1 MNKHRNRVLLISAFL
16 IVSWNI
22 AAWFIA
28 QNYYQSRIDN
38 VISQERDLA
47 QDRASDL
54 ADSIYKN
61 LSNVHGIPEL
71 FSRDP
76 RFIKALSRFGTNT
89 TPSSLPT
96 EKKIRFWTNDP
107 ELKNL
112 NLFLARV
119 QENLIADLVYVVN
132 AAGDCV
138 ATSNADTPGSPVGTN
153 FAERDYFR
161 MNRAGKP
168 GMQYAVGKTT
178 HIAGIYFTSPV
189 IVDGHF
195 MGAVVAKIDVSS
207 LSFLIN
213 KTDAFVTDENGVVIL
228 AHDKTMEMTRLEG
241 GAISAMPEQLKTDR
255 YRRSTFEKL
264 LIEPWDKGE
273 FPVLQ
278 RIQEENTPHVL
289 MVESAPEYRLKVYV
303 ESHVPEIETLQKDS
317 YWFAFLLGLAGTVL
331 ILIDNGVVL
340 YLRGIKRSQAL
351 LQEQKSR
358 LEAFLQAANEG
369 IHVMGP
375 DGHVTMANDSFCRMT
390 GYTRE
395 EMLGMHISQ
404 WEANFT
410 EDEIKANIAR
420 LLEQGTLTFETQR
433 RHKDGQLLDV
443 EVSAV
448 AVEINGQKL
457 IYCAERDISE
467 RKRIEEELSL
477 AALVLKNS
485 SDGMVVTDADNRIIA
500 VNPAFSK
507 ITGFSLEEVKGKNP
521 KIFNSGKHDRAFF
534 QELWGSLL
542 SKGFWQGEI
551 WDKRKNGDIHAK
563 WLSIN
568 TVLDKNGAIYRYV
581 AIFSDITERK
591 QSEKLIWKQANFD
604 ILTELP
610 NRRMFIEQL
619 QMAVIKSA
627 RSKLPLALLLI
638 DLDQF
643 KEVNDTLGHAVG
655 DSLLKEAARRIRSC
669 VRNSDTVARLG
680 GDEFVVILTELPDVK
695 HVEDI
700 AQKFIN
706 SLAESFDLGGEVVYI
721 SASVGITLFPD
732 DVDNIEDLMKNADQA
747 MYEAKKNGRNRFSYY
762 TRSLQEAAQK
772 RLRLTTDL
780 RGALVGNQFRV
791 FFQPIIDLNTGR
803 IHKAEALIRWQ
814 HPERG
819 MVSPLDFIPLAEETG
834 LIHSIGD
841 WVFKQSARWAKRWS
855 EQFSDDFQISINK
868 SPVQFRGDN
877 GGSVNA
883 WLDHLQ
889 ELSLSG
895 KHIVIE
901 ITEGLLLDAE
911 TAVTDKLLSF
921 RDAGIQ
927 VAIDDFGT
935 GYSSLSYL
943 KKFDIDYL
951 KIDQSFV
958 RHLSTDAND
967 VALCEAIIVMAH
979 KLDLKVIAEG
989 VETEQQR
996 NILAAAGCDYAQG
1009 YLFARP
1015 VPPEEMEKL
1024 LADMQRL
1031 AV

>member
-1 MNKHRNRVLLISAFL
+1 MNKHRNRIILISTIL

-28 QNYYQSRIDN
+28 QDYYRSRIDN

-47 QDRASDL
+47 QDKASDL
-54 ADSIYKN
+54 ADSIHRN
-61 LSNVHGIPEL
+61 LNYIDGIPEL
-71 FSRDP
+71 FSQGP
-76 RFIKALSRFGTNT
+76 RFIKAVSRFGSSTI
-89 TPSSLPT
+89 PSPLPLET
-96 EKKIRFWTNDP
+96 RKQRWSSDP
-107 ELKNL
+107 ELKVL
-112 NLFLARV
+112 NQFLAQV
-119 QENLIADLVYVVN
+119 QSSLNADLIYVVN
-132 AAGDCV
+132 AAGDSI
-138 ATSNADTPGSPVGTN
+138 AGGNADTPGSTVGSN
-153 FAERDYFR
+153 YAERDYFR
-161 MNRAGKP
+161 MNRSGQP

-178 HIAGIYFTSPV
+178 HIAGLYFSSP
-189 IVDGHF
+189 IMVDGRF
-195 MGAVVAKIDVSS
+195 MGAVVAKIDVPS
-207 LSFLIN
+207 LSLLIGKMN
-213 KTDAFVTDENGVVIL
+213 AFITDDNGVVIL
-228 AHDKTMEMTRLEG
+228 AHDKAREMTALEG
-241 GAISAMPEQLKTDR
+241 AAIFGMPENKRFDR
-255 YRRSTFEKL
+255 YRRNSFAPL
-264 LIEPWDKGE
+264 SIEPWKDDHFPALRHIQGVELPSVLGE
-273 FPVLQ
+273 AVVHNYGLKVHVENHVEALASLQ
-278 RIQEENTPHVL
+278 RD
-289 MVESAPEYRLKVYV
+289 A
-303 ESHVPEIETLQKDS
+303 

-340 YLRGIKRSQAL
+340 YLAAMRRSKAL
-351 LQEQKSR
+351 LQGQKNQ
-358 LEAFLQAANEG
+358 LETFLQAASEG
-369 IHVMGP
+369 IYVLDDNGY
-375 DGHVTMANDSFCRMT
+375 VVLANDAFCGMS
-390 GYTRE
+390 GYLRDE
-395 EMLGMHISQ
+395 IVGMHASR
-404 WEANFT
+404 WEKNGS
-410 EDEIKANIAR
+410 DEEVRKNIAR
-420 LLEQGTLTFETQR
+420 VLELGKAIFEVQQKR
-433 RHKDGQLLDV
+433 KDGRLIDV
-443 EVSAV
+443 ETSAV
-448 AVEINGQKL
+448 MVEFDGRKL

-467 RKRIEEELSL
+467 RKRIDEELSL

-521 KIFNSGKHDRAFF
+521 KIFNSGRHDRAFF

-542 SKGFWQGEI
+542 VKGYWQGEI

-591 QSEKLIWKQANFD
+591 QSEELIWKQANFD
-604 ILTELP
+604 MLTELP
-610 NRRMFIEQL
+610 NRRMFLEQL

-627 RSKLPLALLLI
+627 RSQLPLALLLI

-655 DSLLKEAARRIRSC
+655 DSLLKEAASRIRFC
-669 VRNSDTVARLG
+669 VRTSDTVARLG
-680 GDEFVVILTELPDVK
+680 GDEFVVILTELPDVR

-706 SLAESFDLGGEVVYI
+706 SLAESFNLGGEVVYI
-721 SASVGITLFPD
+721 SASVGITLYPD
-732 DVDNIEDLMKNADQA
+732 DAGNIEDLMKNADQA

-780 RGALVGNQFRV
+780 RSALAGNQFRV
-791 FFQPIIDLNTGR
+791 YFQPIIDLNTGR

-819 MVSPLDFIPLAEETG
+819 MVSPLDFISLAEETG
-834 LIHSIGD
+834 LIHGIGD
-841 WVFKQSARWAKRWS
+841 WVFKESARWAKRWS
-855 EQFSDDFQISINK
+855 SQFSDDFQISINK

-883 WLDHLQ
+883 WLDHLH
-889 ELSLSG
+889 ELNLSG

-911 TAVTDKLLSF
+911 TAVTDKLLGF

-958 RHLSTDAND
+958 CNLSTDADD

-996 NILAAAGCDYAQG
+996 SILAAAGCDYAQG
-1009 YLFARP
+1009 YLFSRP

-1024 LADMQRL
+1024 LGQL
-1031 AV
+1031 

>member
-1 MNKHRNRVLLISAFL
+1 MNKHRNRIILISTIL

-28 QNYYQSRIDN
+28 QDYYRSRIDN

-47 QDRASDL
+47 QDKASDL
-54 ADSIYKN
+54 ADSIHRN
-61 LSNVHGIPEL
+61 LNYIDGIPEL
-71 FSRDP
+71 FSQGP
-76 RFIKALSRFGTNT
+76 RFIKAVSRFGSSTI
-89 TPSSLPT
+89 PSALPLET
-96 EKKIRFWTNDP
+96 RKQRWSSDP
-107 ELKNL
+107 ELKVL
-112 NLFLARV
+112 NQFLAQV
-119 QENLIADLVYVVN
+119 QSSLNADLIYVVN
-132 AAGDCV
+132 AAGDSI
-138 ATSNADTPGSPVGTN
+138 AGGNADTPGSTVGSN
-153 FAERDYFR
+153 YAERDYFR
-161 MNRAGKP
+161 MNRSGQP

-178 HIAGIYFTSPV
+178 HIAGLYFSSP
-189 IVDGHF
+189 IMVDGRF
-195 MGAVVAKIDVSS
+195 MGAVVAKIDVPS
-207 LSFLIN
+207 LSLLIGKMN
-213 KTDAFVTDENGVVIL
+213 AFITDDNGVVIL
-228 AHDKTMEMTRLEG
+228 AHDKAREMTALEG
-241 GAISAMPEQLKTDR
+241 AAIFGMPENKRFDR
-255 YRRSTFEKL
+255 YRRNSFAPL
-264 LIEPWDKGE
+264 SIEPWKDDHFPALRHIQGVELPSVLGE
-273 FPVLQ
+273 AVVHNYGLKVHVENHVEALASLQ
-278 RIQEENTPHVL
+278 RD
-289 MVESAPEYRLKVYV
+289 A
-303 ESHVPEIETLQKDS
+303 

-340 YLRGIKRSQAL
+340 YLAAMRRSKAL
-351 LQEQKSR
+351 LQGQKNQ
-358 LEAFLQAANEG
+358 LETFLQAASEG
-369 IHVMGP
+369 IYVLDDNGY
-375 DGHVTMANDSFCRMT
+375 VVLANDAFCGMS
-390 GYTRE
+390 GYLRDE
-395 EMLGMHISQ
+395 IVGMHASR
-404 WEANFT
+404 WEKNGS
-410 EDEIKANIAR
+410 DEEVRKNIAR
-420 LLEQGTLTFETQR
+420 VLELGKAIFEVQQKR
-433 RHKDGQLLDV
+433 KDGRLIDV
-443 EVSAV
+443 ETSAV
-448 AVEINGQKL
+448 MVEFDGRKL

-467 RKRIEEELSL
+467 RKRIDEELSL

-507 ITGFSLEEVKGKNP
+507 ITGFSLEEVKGNNP
-521 KIFNSGKHDRAFF
+521 KIFNSGRHDRAFF

-542 SKGFWQGEI
+542 VKGYWQGEI

-591 QSEKLIWKQANFD
+591 QSEELIWKQANFD
-604 ILTELP
+604 MLTELP
-610 NRRMFIEQL
+610 NRRMFLEQL

-627 RSKLPLALLLI
+627 RSQLPLALLLI

-655 DSLLKEAARRIRSC
+655 DSLLKEAASRIRFC
-669 VRNSDTVARLG
+669 VRTSDTVARLG
-680 GDEFVVILTELPDVK
+680 GDEFVVILTELPDVR

-706 SLAESFDLGGEVVYI
+706 SLAESFNLGGEVVYI
-721 SASVGITLFPD
+721 SASVGITLYPD
-732 DVDNIEDLMKNADQA
+732 DAGNIEDLMKNADQA

-780 RGALVGNQFRV
+780 RSALAGNQFRV
-791 FFQPIIDLNTGR
+791 YFQPIIDLNTGR

-819 MVSPLDFIPLAEETG
+819 MVSPLDFISLAEETG
-834 LIHSIGD
+834 LIHGIGD
-841 WVFKQSARWAKRWS
+841 WVFKESARWAKRWS
-855 EQFSDDFQISINK
+855 SQFSDDFQISINK

-883 WLDHLQ
+883 WLDHLH
-889 ELSLSG
+889 ELNLSG

-911 TAVTDKLLSF
+911 TAVTDKLLGF

-958 RHLSTDAND
+958 CNLSTDAND

-996 NILAAAGCDYAQG
+996 SILAAAGCDYAQG
-1009 YLFARP
+1009 YLFSRP

-1024 LADMQRL
+1024 LGQL
-1031 AV
+1031 